1 MDPQCVSEI
10 RLEGGRSRATVQV
23 NVSPGV
29 VHIDVHVGRSRTRS
43 PSRVSHHESGDE
55 DGPCPPKG
63 KGKRPN
69 SAMDFEDGEIVRE
82 AAAGGKGKH

>member
-1 MDPQCVSEI
+1 MDATCVTEVA
-10 RLEGGRSRATVQV
+10 LEGGRSRATVQV

-55 DGPCPPKG
+55 DCKGPAKG
-63 KGKRPN
+63 KGKRRR
-69 SAMDFEDGEIVRE
+69 SAMDLVDAEIVRG
-82 AAAGGKGKH
+82 AAAGSNGKG

>member
-1 MDPQCVSEI
+1 MDPQCVTEI

-55 DGPCPPKG
+55 DCKGPAKG
-63 KGKRPN
+63 KGKRRR
-69 SAMDFEDGEIVRE
+69 SAMYVEDGEIVCE
-82 AAAGGKGKH
+82 AAAGGNGKG